1 LFNTIN
7 YVYLVLL
14 FNTCQTLQLCY
25 SFVTNIKC
33 LTDYSINA
41 MIKKEEREELK
52 KYLSSDYVNEVHE
65 LLKEKNI
72 LSRNGAFYSNSMI
85 RRVFNGYSENKNIEN
100 AILSVYQI
108 RKNARSVE
116 LKTKRKILG
125 LK

>member
-1 LFNTIN
+1 
-7 YVYLVLL
+7 
-14 FNTCQTLQLCY
+14 
-25 SFVTNIKC
+25 
-33 LTDYSINA
+33 

-72 LSRNGAFYSNSMI
+72 LSRNGTFYSDSMI

-108 RKNARSVE
+108 RKDVRTSE
-116 LKTKRKILG
+116 LKAKRKILG

>member
-1 LFNTIN
+1 
-7 YVYLVLL
+7 
-14 FNTCQTLQLCY
+14 
-25 SFVTNIKC
+25 
-33 LTDYSINA
+33 